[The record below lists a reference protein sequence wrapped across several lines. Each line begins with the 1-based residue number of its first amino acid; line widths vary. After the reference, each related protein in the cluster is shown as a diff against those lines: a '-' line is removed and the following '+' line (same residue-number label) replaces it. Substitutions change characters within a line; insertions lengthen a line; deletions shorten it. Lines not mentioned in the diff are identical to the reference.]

1 MSMSY
6 GDWFEQGMVSDCCSA
21 GVYLNGICSACKDHC
36 TPVTCTDEEEENKP
50 IKKATVDSEKYNM
63 EHFDDDVCDLFNKY
77 LGVGF
82 VSSSNEQFFN
92 DKDIVTDFNYHL
104 DGLKTLLQ
112 STREDKNDRC

>member
-6 GDWFEQGMVSDCCSA
+6 GDWFEFGMVSDCCSA

-36 TPVTCTDEEEENKP
+36 TPVEVEEEEENKP
-50 IKKATVDSEKYNM
+50 IKKAIVDSEKFSM

-82 VSSSNEQFFN
+82 LNSDNEQFFEAGN
-92 DKDIVTDFNYHL
+92 LVEIFDLHL
-104 DGLKTLLQ
+104 GGLKTLLEH
-112 STREDKNDRC
+112 TRGIENGK